1 MLFKIWQK
9 QDWMRVFGSLLY
21 QLFPS
26 NLDEIGVLILQGN
39 ISSAG

>member
-1 MLFKIWQK
+1 MFFKIWQK

-26 NLDEIGVLILQGN
+26 NLDEIGVSILQGN
-39 ISSAG
+39 KSSTG